1 MTVKSKQS
9 FNEDFDKIWAVI
21 DQRVLTDRNASGAL
35 ALVIAVVLEMFGRMQ
50 TQETRQAAL
59 LQLIESLTD
68 GPKVEP
74 KH

>member
-21 DQRVLTDRNASGAL
+21 DQRVVTDRNASGAL

-59 LQLIESLTD
+59 LLLIESLTD